1 MSTKNAARTWSMRDL
16 AVGIVVLFSLAVF
29 VGCASTVPPSRIG
42 DYVTKDAKVPTNS
55 VIAMPDQRPVQAGL
69 LVIADKT
76 HPRSAPVLPDE
87 AMAHFR
93 EELRQELDHGL
104 PFTVKDLIQPDGIT
118 PSRTGGDLTQF
129 RELGKKHDVEY
140 LALVVVSSTEVE
152 YPTDLNLGGATEG
165 TPGLARDNWALA
177 EFALVDLKT
186 GRTMMQAEGRGWA
199 TLLRTYA
206 PLMSSRYPVVYIEPN
221 SQRVY
226 WPPTWEGAPDTLR
239 VASYN
244 LAGKNLVNKISRVWF
259 EYLEGEAAAR
269 RSEK

>member
-1 MSTKNAARTWSMRDL
+1 MHGSSLK
-16 AVGIVVLFSLAVF
+16 AVLLIVAFSFSA
-29 VGCASTVPPSRIG
+29 CASTAAPSRIG
-42 DYVTKDAKVPTNS
+42 DYVSKDKKVPANS

-69 LVIADKT
+69 LVIADKAD
-76 HPRSAPVLPDE
+76 PGSAPGLPDE
-87 AMAHFR
+87 ALARFR
-93 EELRQELDHGL
+93 EDLRQEFGHGL
-104 PFTVKDLIQPDGIT
+104 PFSIKDLIQAEGIS
-118 PSRTGGDLTQF
+118 PNRTGGDLTQF

-152 YPTDLNLGGATEG
+152 YPMDLDLGGATQG

-177 EFALVDLKT
+177 ELALVDLKT
-186 GRTMMQAEGRGWA
+186 GQTMMQAEGRGWA

-206 PLMSSRYPVVYIEPN
+206 PLKSSRFPVVYVQPS

-239 VASYN
+239 VVTYN
-244 LAGKNLVNKISRVWF
+244 LAGKNLVYKISRVWL

-269 RSEK
+269 RVEK